1 MTDGLVW
8 LPAPDS
14 SVGIEHLTRDSGAKV
29 LMTVWSVREECDSQ
43 TVVRYMAADSSFGRA
58 PD

>member
-1 MTDGLVW
+1 M
-8 LPAPDS
+8 PAPDS
-14 SVGIEHLTRDSGAKV
+14 SVGIEHLTRDSEAKV

-43 TVVRYMAADSSFGRA
+43 TVVRYSAADSSYGRA